1 MRCIKNSKILLL
13 IIVLIYD
20 IISINNSVNA
30 TGTNVEYKTV
40 SYTISGPINVEP
52 YQYSIWTDAIKFHI
66 DANGYNSKYG
76 DNCTNNFL
84 VYNPELSAERKA
96 KGYGQYTY
104 KLKALKEFIEYCY
117 TQNQSHTNA
126 CATITGATENDS
138 CNYTKLVNLSQST
151 ISGKTRQFMST
162 FWSGMLSLGNT
173 FNEYQDSYFFKT
185 NTLNAIEKIQGTLNS
200 EGLEAGGLTIE
211 NLSSNKK
218 SNAYALQSSKEYLTI
233 LTTYMYS
240 INKEEKL
247 ASVGKGDL
255 VPFLYYAEHTDETD
269 PYEIGKYAYIALMN
283 EFLKISGTNYWQ
295 PEFDYVYFN
304 GGGFTDRELYEED
317 GRPDLETLEQWYD
330 ETYEK
335 YKNDRG
341 AKQNPLIGS
350 DPDTIISSNYTISYQ
365 VEAMKN
371 YVQDIYTEL
380 GIDMNVDDFIAK
392 NELMAK
398 YMMESSKLDDTIKDY
413 NVSIKFVEE
422 NLQRGTYI
430 EENTST
436 AVLSDM
442 QVLTFNHTLDNDG
455 QSDGDNISD
464 KNELGSISKI
474 DITGF
479 AEKMYSSK
487 HNGNMSGY
495 ETEIDRIV
503 KNNGYNPEIPNS
515 GHVIKEKDAN
525 GNIKVYYRVYN
536 YTSNPMLIDT
546 DFDGINDNNDS
557 IKKDN
562 NFKGNTGKIGNIEY
576 NNDFRYFYINNK
588 KYNDELSTMSLMM
601 SNLANGES
609 ISTNQVNGNISEY
622 LTKLC
627 FPDTDRRTKS
637 AFRISD
643 TETINGR
650 LYLAK
655 KTIQTGASSVADRRY
670 KDVYGIFLGKFDSID
685 NYKKLITNFN
695 DEEIRTYYGNIVT
708 DCINFIR
715 ANRAETTNDYC
726 YWICGYGISGTIA
739 AEVANELV
747 KDSEVFCYTF
757 GATSGNGSSGV
768 NREIKNVLNEDDLIP
783 KLNNHNDGFG
793 RSGIVVND
801 SIYDNFIVEYKQ
813 ITGSDKYEAKHKRA
827 NSLKQLIVDAKDI
840 NDEYYR
846 NIIEEYLSRILYNY
860 QNIIEPFII
869 STNTK
874 LFSALNANIRK
885 IKQGHEIKSYYVLS
899 KSLDGYAE
907 NNSNSTWGY
916 MDIDFDSFEDI
927 YTYDDGDNTDLVET
941 IMSLADWYVNHIP
954 TYQHKSEVHKDDG
967 SLKTNY
973 YNNATQD
980 ARDYFENNGGSYET
994 RHGIGHREETDP
1006 ITHLPVIINVPYT
1019 YRYPIVAND
1028 STGTNA
1034 ILHISDNRI
1043 GYRNDDLVNYANN
1056 KNDQVG
1062 TSQYAGYGGDDC
1074 NSFAMGVV
1082 RLDAEGDRGQNT
1094 NRSNRLASTG
1104 MQLQNTSSGMMQTND
1119 NFEAAMINLG
1129 YDKYAYRG
1137 NRWVKFENNNGTII
1151 QRPLTE
1157 VMGNAS
1163 FTMSINFLEPGDML
1177 IKNGHV
1183 EFYLGYIN
1191 AHRNDAQ
1198 SEDDYE
1204 WMRVNDLTP
1213 EYREYNDYMTEN
1225 SQTHIITDNR
1235 QTRAYSTFGW
1245 GRVHNQCPEGGNY
1258 FSYSGHSFSLGSDSG
1273 YDVIFRKDR

>member
-1 MRCIKNSKILLL
+1 MKKLIKYRKVLL
-13 IIVLIYD
+13 IIIIFCAIISLNSLIYATSG
-20 IISINNSVNA
+20 SIVYN
-30 TGTNVEYKTV
+30 TV
-40 SYTISGPINVEP
+40 KYTISGPITVDP
-52 YQYSIWTDAIKFHI
+52 YEYSIWTDAIRFHI
-66 DANGYNSKYG
+66 DANGYNNKYG

-84 VYNPELSAERKA
+84 VYNSELSAERKA

-117 TQNQSHTNA
+117 IQNQSHTNA

-151 ISGKTRQFMST
+151 ISGKSRQFMAT
-162 FWSGMLSLGNT
+162 FWNGMLTLGNT
-173 FNEYQDSYFFKT
+173 FNEYQDSYFFRE
-185 NTLNAIEKIQGTLNS
+185 NTLKAIEKIKGTLSS
-200 EGLEAGGLTIE
+200 EGLEAGGLTAR
-211 NLSSNKK
+211 NLSNNKK
-218 SNAYALQSSKEYLTI
+218 ADTYTNQSSKEYLTL

-255 VPFLYYAEHTDETD
+255 VPFLYYAEHTDITD
-269 PYEIGKYAYIALMN
+269 PYIIGKYAYIALAY
-283 EFLKISGTNYWQ
+283 EFLKLSGTNYWTE
-295 PEFDYVYFN
+295 EFDRIYFN
-304 GGGFTDRELYEED
+304 STGFADSEIFEEYEI
-317 GRPDLETLEQWYD
+317 ETLEEWYD

-341 AKQNPLIGS
+341 VKQNPLIGS

-365 VEAMKN
+365 VDAIKN
-371 YVQDIYTEL
+371 YVEDLYTEL

-442 QVLTFNHTLDNDG
+442 QVLTFNHTLDSDG
-455 QSDGDNISD
+455 QSDGDSISD
-464 KNELGSISKI
+464 KTELGNVSKI

-479 AEKMYSSK
+479 VEKMYSSK
-487 HNGNMSGY
+487 YNGNMAGY
-495 ETEIDRIV
+495 EAKIDEIV
-503 KNNGYNPEIPNS
+503 ANNGYNPEIPNS

-546 DFDGINDNNDS
+546 DFDGINDNNDN

-588 KYNDELSTMSLMM
+588 KYNDELSTMSLMI

-609 ISTNQVNGNISEY
+609 ISTNQINGDMSNYLNI
-622 LTKLC
+622 LGFTNRHTKNT
-627 FPDTDRRTKS
+627 FNITEN
-637 AFRISD
+637 
-643 TETINGR
+643 ETISGR

-655 KTIQTGASSVADRRY
+655 KTVQIGASCIEDRRY
-670 KDVYGIFLGKFDSID
+670 KDIYGIFLGKFDTID
-685 NYKKLITNFN
+685 NYKKLVTNFDN
-695 DEEIRTYYGNIVT
+695 EEIKTYYKNIVN
-708 DCINFIR
+708 DCISFIR

-747 KDSEVFCYTF
+747 KDSEVYCYTF

-768 NREIKNVLNEDDLIP
+768 NREIKNVINEDDLIP

-793 RSGIVVND
+793 RSGIIVND
-801 SIYDNFIVEYKQ
+801 SIYDNFIVEYKN
-813 ITGSDKYEAKHKRA
+813 ITGSDKYESKHKRA
-827 NSLKQLIVDAKDI
+827 NSLKQLIVDAKDT

-846 NIIEEYLSRILYNY
+846 NIIEEYLPRILYNY

-869 STNTK
+869 STNAK
-874 LFSALNANIRK
+874 LFSALNANLKK
-885 IKQGHEIKSYYVLS
+885 IKYGHEIKSYYVLS

-916 MDIDFDSFEDI
+916 LDIDFDSFEDI
-927 YTYDDGDNTDLVET
+927 YTYDDEDNIDLVKT

-954 TYQHKSEVHKDDG
+954 TYQHRYA
-967 SLKTNY
+967 NY
-973 YNNATQD
+973 NNENGTITRNQYTNATQE
-980 ARDYFENNGGSYET
+980 ARDYFNDNGGSIIE
-994 RHGIGHREETDP
+994 RHDGPGNRINLQTQQEESFTYDYLYP
-1006 ITHLPVIINVPYT
+1006 SVPDDSSGSIVILN
-1019 YRYPIVAND
+1019 
-1028 STGTNA
+1028 
-1034 ILHISDNRI
+1034 ISSNRI
-1043 GYRNDDLVNYANN
+1043 GYRNDDLVDYATD

-1062 TSQYAGYGGDDC
+1062 SVQYAGYVGDDC

-1082 RLDAEGDRGQNT
+1082 RLDSEGDRGQIENG
-1094 NRSNRLASTG
+1094 NNRLNSTG
-1104 MQLQNTSSGMMQTND
+1104 MQLQNTSTEMMQTND

-1129 YDKYAYRG
+1129 YDKYAYRSSSG
-1137 NRWVKFENNNGTII
+1137 GWVKFVNNNGTII

-1157 VMGNAS
+1157 VLGNNS
-1163 FTMSINFLEPGDML
+1163 FTMSVKFLEPGDML
-1177 IKNGHV
+1177 VKNGHV
-1183 EFYLGYIN
+1183 EFYLGYME
-1191 AHRNDAQ
+1191 AHRIVAGINPIYYPI
-1198 SEDDYE
+1198 ELIK
-1204 WMRVNDLTP
+1204 VNDLTI
-1213 EYREYNDYMTEN
+1213 EYQEYYNYFDDDGNDLRN
-1225 SQTHIITDNR
+1225 N
-1235 QTRAYSTFGW
+1235 RAYSTFGW
-1245 GRVHNQCPEGGNY
+1245 GRVHNQSPESMNY
-1258 FSYSGHSFSLGSDSG
+1258 FSYSNNSFSLGNDSG
-1273 YDVIFRKDR
+1273 YDVIFRKN